1 LQHGLLKGSQA
12 LGPRLTAIF
21 ERVRESALY
30 QSVVFDDINAV
41 NSDGDNALHWAV
53 HAGDL
58 EAARLLIE
66 SGIDVNQRGDLG
78 RTPLHEA
85 CAWGNQE
92 MVLLLVRNGAD
103 LYAQDEGHVPFTLAR
118 LNGHDGI
125 CDVLRPF
132 MDDAQAKDPDV
143 WVRAKIAY
151 LERELRRLKA
161 TLE

>member
-1 LQHGLLKGSQA
+1 MDT
-12 LGPRLTAIF
+12 RLTAIF

-53 HAGDL
+53 RAGDVQ
-58 EAARLLIE
+58 AARLLIE
-66 SGIDVNQRGDLG
+66 SGIEVNQRGDLG

-85 CAWGNQE
+85 CAWGNVE
-92 MVLLLVRNGAD
+92 MVRLLAQNGAD
-103 LYAQDEGHVPFTLAR
+103 LHAQDEGHVPFTLAR
-118 LNGHDGI
+118 LNGHDDI
-125 CDVLRPF
+125 CDLLRPF
-132 MDDAQAKDPDV
+132 MNEAQARNPHV
-143 WVRAKIAY
+143 WVQARIAC